1 MEYSRDVFKVGS
13 LFAALSY
20 SFHDI
25 NKIYCQNIA
34 CIDLS
39 CHNIQASIFD
49 DLNFDPLCRLVKFC
63 SRNFSFYT
71 VLLQNYKALKRCHQS
86 STIVFSDVLLI

>member
-1 MEYSRDVFKVGS
+1 MEYSKDVFKAGS

-39 CHNIQASIFD
+39 CHIIQASIFD
-49 DLNFDPLCRLVKFC
+49 DLKFYPHCRLVKFC
-63 SRNFSFYT
+63 SQNFSFYT
-71 VLLQNYKALKRCHQS
+71 VLL
-86 STIVFSDVLLI
+86 

>member
-1 MEYSRDVFKVGS
+1 MEYSNDVFKAGS
-13 LFAALSY
+13 LFTALSY
-20 SFHDI
+20 SSHDI

-39 CHNIQASIFD
+39 CHIIQASIFD

-71 VLLQNYKALKRCHQS
+71 VLL
-86 STIVFSDVLLI
+86 